1 MQPFKAD
8 LKWVKSLHQKK
19 TRLES
24 ALFFAEGKKMVE
36 EALASVLD
44 VRALFT
50 TDAVFAERFPQ
61 AFLLKD
67 REMAQI
73 SALSEPPGYLIV
85 LAQPKLKLATTEQK
99 KILVLDGISDPGNLG
114 TILRTADWF
123 GIRHVVLSDDCV
135 ELYNPKV
142 VQSSMGSIFRVE
154 ASRCLLNEKIPIL
167 KKAGFAIA
175 GADLKGDSIYTAAWP
190 EKMALVMG
198 SESHGIRPE
207 VSNLLSHRIHIP
219 GAGAA
224 ESLNASVAAGIIMA
238 EWFKNS

>member
-19 TRLES
+19 TRQET

-36 EALASVLD
+36 EALASGLD

-50 TDAVFAERFPQ
+50 TDAVFSERFPS

-73 SALSEPPGYLIV
+73 SALSEPPGYLVV
-85 LAQPKLKLATTEQK
+85 LAQPKVTQALSEQK
-99 KILVLDGISDPGNLG
+99 KIIVLDGIADPGNLG

-142 VQSSMGSIFRVE
+142 VQSSMGSIFRME
-154 ASRCLLNEKIPIL
+154 ASRCILSEKIPVL
-167 KKAGFAIA
+167 KKAGFAVA
-175 GADLKGDSIYTAAWP
+175 GADLKGDSIYSATWP
-190 EKMALVMG
+190 EKMALLMG

-207 VSNLLSHRIHIP
+207 VSALLSHRIHIP
-219 GAGAA
+219 GAGMA

-238 EWFKNS
+238 EWFKSS